1 MQQLDDDA
9 RKLRDIFCAS
19 AATTPIA
26 AYASLKHASD
36 RLFELLVTVDN
47 TGYTVGTV
55 RALGN
60 HFFLSDVLDGSSRPI
75 AEALSNIAAC
85 IPGVVQPDGQNDCV
99 ETRSPGRTRSS
110 TGGCVR

>member
-9 RKLRDIFCAS
+9 RKLRDLFCAS
-19 AATTPIA
+19 AATTPIADEASATRVLA

-47 TGYTVGTV
+47 TGYSVGAV

-75 AEALSNIAAC
+75 AEALIEAPTARMPPSMAFPAH
-85 IPGVVQPDGQNDCV
+85 G
-99 ETRSPGRTRSS
+99 
-110 TGGCVR
+110 